1 MLEFIAYSAKPVTRE
16 ARVVLA
22 QQNIFAALDNN
33 QKEFLEFVLTKYIE
47 TGVEELEQEK
57 LPHLLELKYHSVNDG
72 AEKLGG
78 VARIR
83 KLFIGFQKHLY
94 EERKVG

>member
-1 MLEFIAYSAKPVTRE
+1 LSGRIRVGEASAS
-16 ARVVLA
+16 
-22 QQNIFAALDNN
+22 
-33 QKEFLEFVLTKYIE
+33 
-47 TGVEELEQEK
+47 
-57 LPHLLELKYHSVNDG
+57 LELKYHSVSDG

-83 KLFIGFQKHLY
+83 KLFIGFQKYLY